1 MAERKA
7 FNIIKAIPVVGQAY
21 GAVRSVVYAAKG
33 DVYEAKHSVAMDL
46 ADLNPLRIPK
56 NLAHGIAS
64 VTNDLDSGV
73 WIGRRP
79 IGGQPL
85 GLNISPGIDGTH
97 WCIQINGVIYQL
109 GVNKDHKI
117 KIRISSTNEKRS
129 WYENDC
135 KEYSWYLL
143 QKELPYFDPEELRI
157 FAKSYEEREFRL
169 LIATG
174 GKMNCQ
180 AFTTRMFAVAANIP
194 IEKARTIMLTVLP
207 NLLF

>member
-73 WIGRRP
+73 WIG
-79 IGGQPL
+79 
-85 GLNISPGIDGTH
+85 
-97 WCIQINGVIYQL
+97 
-109 GVNKDHKI
+109 
-117 KIRISSTNEKRS
+117 
-129 WYENDC
+129 
-135 KEYSWYLL
+135 
-143 QKELPYFDPEELRI
+143 
-157 FAKSYEEREFRL
+157 
-169 LIATG
+169 
-174 GKMNCQ
+174 
-180 AFTTRMFAVAANIP
+180 
-194 IEKARTIMLTVLP
+194 
-207 NLLF
+207 